1 MIFDDLNDDNFLMYA
16 MKEYNDIQCTDIEE
30 FYDDLKKIKY
40 IKRLFNIYKNNGQL
54 KERLILNHLIVFYN
68 VFPLQSGT
76 RILFYKIERDFW
88 PMLKTFL
95 VFLDRMPETIDSIRG
110 EMIFDDL
117 NEGNFLMYSMKEYNN
132 IQCVDIEEFYDDLK
146 KIKYIKRLFNIYLND
161 GQLKERLILNHLI
174 VFYNVF
180 PIQAGTRILFYKIEE
195 QFWPMLKT
203 FLIFLDR
210 MPDKIES
217 IRGKTILATD
227 IKLDDGIVT
236 RLRTIK
242 V

>member
-40 IKRLFNIYKNNGQL
+40 IKRLFNIYKNDGQL

-68 VFPLQSGT
+68 VFPIQSGT
-76 RILFYKIERDFW
+76 RILFYKIEKPFW

-110 EMIFDDL
+110 EIIRASD
-117 NEGNFLMYSMKEYNN
+117 
-132 IQCVDIEEFYDDLK
+132 IQ
-146 KIKYIKRLFNIYLND
+146 
-161 GQLKERLILNHLI
+161 
-174 VFYNVF
+174 
-180 PIQAGTRILFYKIEE
+180 
-195 QFWPMLKT
+195 
-203 FLIFLDR
+203 
-210 MPDKIES
+210 
-217 IRGKTILATD
+217 
-227 IKLDDGIVT
+227 LDDGVVT

>member
-16 MKEYNDIQCTDIEE
+16 MKEYDDIQCTDIEE

-68 VFPLQSGT
+68 VFP
-76 RILFYKIERDFW
+76 
-88 PMLKTFL
+88 
-95 VFLDRMPETIDSIRG
+95 
-110 EMIFDDL
+110 
-117 NEGNFLMYSMKEYNN
+117 
-132 IQCVDIEEFYDDLK
+132 
-146 KIKYIKRLFNIYLND
+146 
-161 GQLKERLILNHLI
+161 
-174 VFYNVF
+174 
-180 PIQAGTRILFYKIEE
+180 IQAGTRILFYKIEKA
-195 QFWPMLKT
+195 FWPMLKT

-210 MPDKIES
+210 MPETVES
-217 IRGKTILATD
+217 IRGETLRSTD
-227 IKLDDGIVT
+227 IQLDDGIVT

>member
-1 MIFDDLNDDNFLMYA
+1 MIFDDLNDDNFLMFA

-68 VFPLQSGT
+68 VFPVQAGT
-76 RILFYKIERDFW
+76 RILFYKIEKAFW

-110 EMIFDDL
+110 ETIRASD
-117 NEGNFLMYSMKEYNN
+117 
-132 IQCVDIEEFYDDLK
+132 IQ
-146 KIKYIKRLFNIYLND
+146 
-161 GQLKERLILNHLI
+161 
-174 VFYNVF
+174 
-180 PIQAGTRILFYKIEE
+180 
-195 QFWPMLKT
+195 
-203 FLIFLDR
+203 
-210 MPDKIES
+210 
-217 IRGKTILATD
+217 
-227 IKLDDGIVT
+227 LDDGVVT

>member
-1 MIFDDLNDDNFLMYA
+1 
-16 MKEYNDIQCTDIEE
+16 MKSIC
-30 FYDDLKKIKY
+30 
-40 IKRLFNIYKNNGQL
+40 
-54 KERLILNHLIVFYN
+54 
-68 VFPLQSGT
+68 LQV
-76 RILFYKIERDFW
+76 I
-88 PMLKTFL
+88 
-95 VFLDRMPETIDSIRG
+95 RMK
-110 EMIFDDL
+110 FDDL

-132 IQCVDIEEFYDDLK
+132 IQCVDIEEYYDDLK

-195 QFWPMLKT
+195 HFWPMLKT

-217 IRGKTILATD
+217 IRGKMILSTD

>member
-40 IKRLFNIYKNNGQL
+40 IKRLFNIYKN
-54 KERLILNHLIVFYN
+54 
-68 VFPLQSGT
+68 
-76 RILFYKIERDFW
+76 
-88 PMLKTFL
+88 
-95 VFLDRMPETIDSIRG
+95 
-110 EMIFDDL
+110 
-117 NEGNFLMYSMKEYNN
+117 
-132 IQCVDIEEFYDDLK
+132 
-146 KIKYIKRLFNIYLND
+146 D

-180 PIQAGTRILFYKIEE
+180 PTQAGTRILFYKIEE
-195 QFWPMLKT
+195 HFWPMLKT
-203 FLIFLDR
+203 FLIFLER

-217 IRGKTILATD
+217 IRGKTILSPE
-227 IKLDDGIVT
+227 IKLDEGIVT

>member
-1 MIFDDLNDDNFLMYA
+1 
-16 MKEYNDIQCTDIEE
+16 MK
-30 FYDDLKKIKY
+30 
-40 IKRLFNIYKNNGQL
+40 
-54 KERLILNHLIVFYN
+54 
-68 VFPLQSGT
+68 
-76 RILFYKIERDFW
+76 
-88 PMLKTFL
+88 
-95 VFLDRMPETIDSIRG
+95 
-110 EMIFDDL
+110 FDDL
-117 NEGNFLMYSMKEYNN
+117 NEGNFLMFSMKEYNN
-132 IQCVDIEEFYDDLK
+132 IQCIDIEEFYDDLK

-195 QFWPMLKT
+195 HFWPMLKT
-203 FLIFLDR
+203 FLIFLER

-217 IRGKTILATD
+217 IRGKTILSTD

>member
-1 MIFDDLNDDNFLMYA
+1 MKFDDLNDDTFLMFA
-16 MKEYNDIQCTDIEE
+16 MREYNNMQCTDIEE

-40 IKRLFNIYKNNGQL
+40 IKILFNIYK
-54 KERLILNHLIVFYN
+54 
-68 VFPLQSGT
+68 
-76 RILFYKIERDFW
+76 
-88 PMLKTFL
+88 
-95 VFLDRMPETIDSIRG
+95 
-110 EMIFDDL
+110 
-117 NEGNFLMYSMKEYNN
+117 
-132 IQCVDIEEFYDDLK
+132 
-146 KIKYIKRLFNIYLND
+146 ND

-174 VFYNVF
+174 TWYNVF
-180 PIQAGTRILFYKIEE
+180 PVYAGTRILFYKIEE
-195 QFWPMLKT
+195 HFWPMLKT

-217 IRGKTILATD
+217 IRGKTILSTD